1 MEKLSDEYVHFED
14 VSDVFPLDVS
24 EDVYEPLKVS
34 VRGADP
40 EEVDLLARHAGV
52 PNYK

>member
-1 MEKLSDEYVHFED
+1 MLKIKDTIKGGYKTFFSIEFLV
-14 VSDVFPLDVS
+14 P

-40 EEVDLLARHAGV
+40 EEVDLLARH
-52 PNYK
+52 P